1 MNRVTIGIIGG
12 KGKMGHW
19 FNRFFTGAGHR
30 VLISD
35 LKTKLRPKDMAKKSD
50 VVILSVPLDAALNLS
65 KKIGPVLR
73 KDQLFMDFC
82 SMKEDIVEAMSR
94 FSHAEVA
101 GTHPLFGPY
110 PDTISGQNIIICPK
124 RGSRWI
130 QWLEN
135 EFEKEGATV
144 TRMNPET
151 HDRNMAVIQGL
162 THMLTVCLGRL
173 LQKYEIKPKEA
184 ILYSTPVFRIN
195 LDLIG
200 RLLSQDPNLY
210 DDLIGGNRYV
220 PDVLEEFS
228 FVLNEGK
235 KRLLSGSKGEGAAF
249 MEEIGKFYSDFRQ
262 HGLDE
267 SNKIIEA
274 VYSNK

>member
-12 KGKMGHW
+12 KGKMGQW

-35 LKTKLRPKDMAKKSD
+35 QKTELSQKDIAKKSD
-50 VVILSVPLDAALNLS
+50 VVILSVPLDTALRIS
-65 KKIGPVLR
+65 SEIGPMLR
-73 KDQLFMDFC
+73 KEQLLMDFC
-82 SMKEDIVEAMSR
+82 SMKEDIVEAMCR
-94 FSHAEVA
+94 LTHAEVV

-110 PDTISGQNIIICPK
+110 PDTINGQNIIICSG
-124 RGSRWI
+124 RGSVWLK
-130 QWLEN
+130 WLEN
-135 EFEKEGATV
+135 EFKKEGASV

-173 LQKYEIKPKEA
+173 LQKFDMNPKEA

-195 LDLIG
+195 IDLIG
-200 RLLSQDPNLY
+200 RLLSQDLNLY
-210 DDLIGGNRYV
+210 DDLIGGNRYL
-220 PDVLEEFS
+220 PEVLEEFRS
-228 FVLNEGK
+228 VLNEGEEK
-235 KRLLSGSKGEGAAF
+235 LLSGNKGEGAAF
-249 MEEIGKFYSDFRQ
+249 MEEISEFFGHICQR
-262 HGLDE
+262 GLDE

-274 VYSNK
+274 VYSKK

>member
-12 KGKMGHW
+12 KGKMGQW
-19 FNRFFTGAGHR
+19 FKHFFTKVGHK
-30 VLISD
+30 VLTSD
-35 LKTKLRPKDMAKKSD
+35 LKTKHKPKDIVRKSD

-65 KKIGPVLR
+65 SKIGPMLG
-73 KDQLFMDFC
+73 KEQLLMDFC

-94 FSHAEVA
+94 FSNAEVV

-110 PDTISGQNIIICPK
+110 PDTIDGQNMIICPK
-124 RGSRWI
+124 RGTMWLK
-130 QWLEN
+130 WLEN
-135 EFEKEGATV
+135 EFDKQGAIV
-144 TRMNPET
+144 THMHPKS
-151 HDRNMAVIQGL
+151 HDQNMAVIQGL

-173 LQKYEIKPKEA
+173 LQKYDLKPKEA

-200 RLLSQDPNLY
+200 RLLSQDLNLY
-210 DDLIGGNRYV
+210 DDLIGGNKHV
-220 PDVLEEFS
+220 PDVLEKFS
-228 FVLNEGK
+228 AVLNEGK
-235 KRLLSGSKGEGAAF
+235 EMLLSGNKDKGVAF
-249 MEEIGKFYSDFRQ
+249 LGEIGKFYGDFCQR
-262 HGLDE
+262 GLDE

>member
-12 KGKMGHW
+12 KGKMGQW
-19 FNRFFTGAGHR
+19 FGRFFIDAGHR

-35 LKTKLRPKDMAKKSD
+35 LKTKLRPDDIAQKSD
-50 VVILSVPLDAALNLS
+50 VVILSVPLDIALNLS
-65 KKIGPVLR
+65 SKIGPKLR
-73 KDQLFMDFC
+73 KEQLFMDFC
-82 SMKEDIVEAMSR
+82 SMKEDIVEAMSQ
-94 FSHAEVA
+94 FSHAEVV

-110 PDTISGQNIIICPK
+110 PDTINGQNIIICPK
-124 RGSRWI
+124 RGSIWLK
-130 QWLEN
+130 WLEN
-135 EFEKEGATV
+135 IFKKEGAVV

-173 LQKYEIKPKEA
+173 LQKFDIKPKEA

-195 LDLIG
+195 MDLIG
-200 RLLSQDPNLY
+200 RLLSQDLNLY
-210 DDLIGGNRYV
+210 DDLIGGNRHV

-228 FVLNEGK
+228 SVLNEGK
-235 KRLLSGSKGEGAAF
+235 ERLLSGNKGEGAVF
-249 MEEIGKFYSDFRQ
+249 MEEISRFFDHFCQR
-262 HGLDE
+262 GLDE

-274 VYSNK
+274 VYSKE

>member
-12 KGKMGHW
+12 KGKMGQW
-19 FNRFFTGAGHR
+19 FNRFFAGAGHR

-35 LKTKLRPKDMAKKSD
+35 LKTKLRPTDMAKKSD
-50 VVILSVPLDAALNLS
+50 VVILSVPLDVALKLS
-65 KKIGPVLR
+65 RKIGPVLR
-73 KDQLFMDFC
+73 KEQLLMDFC
-82 SMKEDIVEAMSR
+82 SMKEGIVEAMSR
-94 FSHAEVA
+94 FSRAEVA

-110 PDTISGQNIIICPK
+110 PDTISGQNMIICPK
-124 RGSRWI
+124 RGSRWL

-135 EFEKEGATV
+135 EFKKRGAIV

-173 LQKYEIKPKEA
+173 LQKLDMNPKEA

-195 LDLIG
+195 MDLIG

-220 PDVLEEFS
+220 PEVLEEFRS
-228 FVLNEGK
+228 VLNEGEE
-235 KRLLSGSKGEGAAF
+235 RLLSGSKGEGAAF
-249 MEEIGKFYSDFRQ
+249 MEEIGNFYGDFCQR
-262 HGLDE
+262 GLDE

-274 VYSNK
+274 VYLKK